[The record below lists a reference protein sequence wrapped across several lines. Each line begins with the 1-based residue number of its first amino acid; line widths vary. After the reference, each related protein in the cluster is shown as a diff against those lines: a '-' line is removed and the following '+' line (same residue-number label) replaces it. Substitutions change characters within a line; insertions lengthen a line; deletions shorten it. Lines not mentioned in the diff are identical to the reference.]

1 MEKNKINEIIETP
14 ENENIYE
21 EHIIKTINKL
31 KENKDIKITGKI
43 LHYLETPILYY
54 NCTSISNT
62 KSNPFDIDIEFTF
75 EFIDKETPYI
85 TILTDFIEPSLK
97 DNRNYFR
104 CLTSD
109 HKYKFNLNNLT
120 QQEKILESMING
132 IENFLTYLNESIC
145 INTFIFFGEY
155 EYEHIYQINDF
166 LQNNNILN
174 FYRINEL
181 INNNKKEERYIIITS
196 LYFLIF
202 EPLEEDKALARL
214 INSIKLKDLNLTFDK
229 NEKNKSL
236 ILKLS
241 LSKTKKKNSKDI
253 EFVLIDRS
261 RKVKNINENDVNL
274 VDDEL
279 IKENE
284 NKDEN
289 LKYSTLMN
297 QWFSYQDKV
306 NFKNYDI
313 VLNKYKILFS
323 DSKGYL
329 KITEK
334 KKNRIEEFNQ
344 HIKFNEKMVALY
356 EKLKNKNNDKRMYK
370 LISNIIY
377 ICSELVN
384 YADTKDGKE
393 NEYLIKIRKYIDQY
407 K

>member
-1 MEKNKINEIIETP
+1 MEKNKINENIKNQA
-14 ENENIYE
+14 NENIYE
-21 EHIIKTINKL
+21 EHIIKTIDKL

-54 NCTSISNT
+54 YCTSISNT
-62 KSNPFDIDIEFTF
+62 NSNPFDIDIEFTF
-75 EFIDKETPYI
+75 EFIDKETPYV
-85 TILTDFIEPSLK
+85 TIVTDFVEPSLK
-97 DNRNYFR
+97 DNRNFFR

-109 HKYKFNLNNLT
+109 HKYKFNLNNLN
-120 QQEKILESMING
+120 QQEKTLESMING
-132 IENFLTYLNESIC
+132 IGNFLTYLNESIA
-145 INTFIFFGEY
+145 INTFIFCGEY

-174 FYRINEL
+174 FYRINE
-181 INNNKKEERYIIITS
+181 IIDNKKEERYIIITS

-214 INSIKLKDLNLTFDK
+214 INKIKLKDINLIFVK
-229 NEKNKSL
+229 NEKNNSL

-241 LSKTKKKNSKDI
+241 LSKTKKKNNKDI
-253 EFVLIDRS
+253 EFLLIDRS
-261 RKVKNINENDVNL
+261 RKIENVNENEVNL

-279 IKENE
+279 IKENVD
-284 NKDEN
+284 KDEKS
-289 LKYSTLMN
+289 KYSVLMN
-297 QWFSYQDKV
+297 QRFSYQDKV

-329 KITEK
+329 KISEK
-334 KKNRIEEFNQ
+334 KKNRIEEFNR
-344 HIKFNEKMVALY
+344 HIKFNEKMVTLY
-356 EKLKNKNNDKRMYK
+356 ENLKNKNNDKRMYK

-393 NEYLIKIRKYIDQY
+393 NEYLIKIRKYINQY

>member
-132 IENFLTYLNESIC
+132 IENFLTYLNESIA
-145 INTFIFFGEY
+145 INAFIFFGEY

-344 HIKFNEKMVALY
+344 HIKFNEEMVALY

>member
-132 IENFLTYLNESIC
+132 IENFLTYLNESIA

-344 HIKFNEKMVALY
+344 HIKFNEEMVALY

>member
-1 MEKNKINEIIETP
+1 MEKNKINEITENP
-14 ENENIYE
+14 ENEKTYE

-31 KENKDIKITGKI
+31 KENKNIKISGKI

-54 NCTSISNT
+54 YCTSISNT
-62 KSNPFDIDIEFTF
+62 NSNPFDIDIEFTF
-75 EFIDKETPYI
+75 EFIDKETPYVA
-85 TILTDFIEPSLK
+85 ILTDFIEPSLR
-97 DNRNYFR
+97 DNRNFFR

-132 IENFLTYLNESIC
+132 IENFLTYLNESIA

-174 FYRINEL
+174 FYRINE
-181 INNNKKEERYIIITS
+181 IINNKKEERYIIITN

-202 EPLEEDKALARL
+202 EPFEEDKALARL
-214 INSIKLKDLNLTFDK
+214 INSIKLKDINLTFDK
-229 NEKNKSL
+229 NEKNSSL

-241 LSKTKKKNSKDI
+241 LSKTKKKNNKDI

-261 RKVKNINENDVNL
+261 RKMENVNEVNL

-284 NKDEN
+284 DKDEKS
-289 LKYSTLMN
+289 KYSLLMN
-297 QWFSYQDKV
+297 QWFSYQDKI
-306 NFKNYDI
+306 NFKTYDI

-329 KITEK
+329 KISEK
-334 KKNRIEEFNQ
+334 KKNRIEEFNR
-344 HIKFNEKMVALY
+344 HIKFNEKMVTLY
-356 EKLKNKNNDKRMYK
+356 ENLKNNDKRMYK

-393 NEYLIKIRKYIDQY
+393 NEYLIKIRKYINQY